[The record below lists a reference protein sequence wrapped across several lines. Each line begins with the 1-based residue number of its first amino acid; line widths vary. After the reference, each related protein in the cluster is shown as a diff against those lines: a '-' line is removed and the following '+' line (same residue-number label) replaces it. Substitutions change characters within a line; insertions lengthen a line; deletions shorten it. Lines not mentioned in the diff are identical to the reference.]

1 LLVVAAGTA
10 YAQRFRFDRP
20 LPQSNAVAVEEGEFT
35 FARLIYGGAGRGW
48 GRRGSWTTD
57 WPEAEHFFMQGLSRL
72 TRVNGTEVSIHNGAG
87 ARQIDLLDGSIYDYP
102 FLYAVEVGYWTLSP
116 EEIT

>member
-1 LLVVAAGTA
+1 AAIVKPMTVSPANRSLALRLLLRCVALLLVVAAGTA

-87 ARQIDLLDGSIYDYP
+87 AR
-102 FLYAVEVGYWTLSP
+102 
-116 EEIT
+116 